1 VTSTR
6 RQWRVRLSDLADTD
20 FQGILLWTEN
30 RFGEEQARIYEEAL
44 IAILASLSEGP
55 STPGARSRP
64 EVGKG
69 LHTLHVAGTR
79 RRARHLVLFRVVGDG
94 LIEIVRILHDGMDL
108 ARHLPTDEAGET

>member
-1 VTSTR
+1 MR

-30 RFGEEQARIYEEAL
+30 RFGKEQSRIYEEAL
-44 IAILASLSEGP
+44 LTTFASLSEGP
-55 STPGARSRP
+55 STPGARFRP
-64 EVGKG
+64 EVGQC

-79 RRARHLVLFRVVGDG
+79 RRARHLVLFRVAGDG

-108 ARHLPTDEAGET
+108 SRHLPPDEAGET